1 MATPQLSFAPE
12 PLHRTVDEIRQS
24 VDRLEAALPARED
37 CEVLADFLEDDLR
50 EGLDAIADVE
60 AHFSDVVEALRT
72 EKLSPLRLV
81 DLADDLRVLNKL
93 EYLMV
98 IASQLRRRLTQAAGK
113 LHSVPR
119 GR

>member
-1 MATPQLSFAPE
+1 MALTQLAIAPE
-12 PLHRTVDEIRQS
+12 PLHRTVDAIRECA
-24 VDRLEAALPARED
+24 DRLEAALPARED
-37 CEVLADFLEDDLR
+37 CEVLVDFIEDDLR

-60 AHFSDVVEALRT
+60 AHFSDVVEALRD
-72 EKLSPLRLV
+72 EKLSPVRLV

-98 IASQLRRRLTQAAGK
+98 LASQLRRRLTLAAGK